1 MCSPVRLRDPTCA
14 VLTCFAE
21 VRTEILQLAKEA
33 ADIKSIT
40 ITIPAQYHGNII
52 GQNGTTL
59 NAVIGEDRLVNVS
72 FGNKTKSAETGED
85 TVVIRG
91 PSEEVARVK
100 AQIERIAEEA
110 RDTAI
115 INAYVSVHSRAESD

>member
-1 MCSPVRLRDPTCA
+1 MCSPVRLRDPFCA
-14 VLTCFAE
+14 VLTCVAE

-85 TVVIRG
+85 TVLIRG

-100 AQIERIAEEA
+100 AEIERIAEEA

-115 INAYVSVHSRAESD
+115 INAYVSPHSRAESD